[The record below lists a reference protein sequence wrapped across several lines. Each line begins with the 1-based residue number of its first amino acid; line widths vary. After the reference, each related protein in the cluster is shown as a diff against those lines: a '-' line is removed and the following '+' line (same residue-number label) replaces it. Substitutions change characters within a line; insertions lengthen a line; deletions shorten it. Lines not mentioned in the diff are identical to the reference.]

1 MDSSSNEN
9 KKNNHCK
16 CKCKCKCNCNCK
28 CPPVPKGVIAFGSL
42 YGDRTP
48 KATSPI
54 PLVIDFTIAGSF
66 LLTVPDTATNTI
78 TVTNAG
84 IYEISYDIQLINLSG
99 GTANN
104 TFTLQK
110 GPVFIDIPE
119 SNAELISDDIVS
131 AIGRTVQ
138 VSLTAGQQIRLVI
151 IGSDGVHQYYLPAL
165 TVNRIG

>member
-1 MDSSSNEN
+1 MEV
-9 KKNNHCK
+9 
-16 CKCKCKCNCNCK
+16 NCNCS
-28 CPPVPKGVIAFGSL
+28 PSSQSAFGSL
-42 YGDRTP
+42 YGDRTF

-54 PLVIDFTIAGSF
+54 PLVVDFTIAGPF
-66 LLTVPDTATNTI
+66 LLTVPDTVTNTI

-84 IYEISYDIQLINLSG
+84 IYEISYDIQLINQSG

-119 SNAELISDDIVS
+119 SNAELISDDQVS

-138 VSLTAGQQIRLVI
+138 VALIAGQQIRLVI

-165 TVNRIG
+165 TVKRIG